1 MRGGRPTQ
9 KKKGGRKVTERRHS
23 VLPPPAVRPPP
34 PATPVTPG
42 PQVPS
47 ITESDVP
54 PTTPP
59 EPIPEDVAQES
70 VSEIIEE
77 PPAAEAVVVEPSVVM
92 EVVPDTAIVEV
103 ELGEDEEADDE
114 EVAPEPLDLHPDAV
128 PKLEIPKI
136 PEEHGGPPFR
146 RRRQRVK
153 IPSKRVVKLDRRRY
167 MDYKVDLREILEEEN
182 VLEEHRANVLGTT
195 WARGERTGINDAED
209 YVKDKLAEGVL
220 SEAAAQ
226 RILAVLKRYTTKR

>member
-47 ITESDVP
+47 IPGSDVP

-59 EPIPEDVAQES
+59 EPIPEEVAPES
-70 VSEIIEE
+70 EPEIIEE
-77 PPAAEAVVVEPSVVM
+77 PPAAEAVIAEPTAEL
-92 EVVPDTAIVEV
+92 EVVPDTTTEEV
-103 ELGEDEEADDE
+103 EDSDEGVDDDE
-114 EVAPEPLDLHPDAV
+114 VLVPESPNLHPDAV
-128 PKLEIPKI
+128 PGLEIPKI
-136 PEEHGGPPFR
+136 PEEHGAPPFR

-153 IPSKRVVKLDRRRY
+153 IPSKRVIKLDRRKY

-182 VLEEHRANVLGTT
+182 VPEEHRANVLGTT

-209 YVKDKLAEGVL
+209 YVKGKLAEGIL
-220 SEAAAQ
+220 TEAAAQ
-226 RILAVLKRYTTKR
+226 RILSVLKRYTTKR